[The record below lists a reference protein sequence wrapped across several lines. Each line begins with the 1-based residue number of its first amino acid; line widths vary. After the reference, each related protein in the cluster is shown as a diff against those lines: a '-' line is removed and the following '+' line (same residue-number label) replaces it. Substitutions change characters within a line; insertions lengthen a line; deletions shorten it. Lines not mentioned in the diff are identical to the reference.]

1 LNSLVAPSFEEFLGR
16 QAEQDLLRFITC
28 GSVDDGKSTL
38 IGRLLWEAQQLFDD
52 QIEALQS
59 DSNRYGTQGEKIDF
73 ALLVDGLAAEREQ
86 GITIDVAYRFF
97 STARRKFIVA
107 DTPGHEQFTRN
118 MVTGASNADL
128 AVLLVDAQQGL
139 QTQTRRHAFLVS
151 LMGIKHVVL
160 AVNKMDLIGFDEGRF
175 RDIVK
180 SLSSFAQSLEL
191 QSSLAVPVSALNG
204 DNITTASTNT
214 PWYAGPSLIE
224 YLETVKVGSSSGS
237 VHLRTIGAS
246 HDGGGS
252 MSKAHPQHTGPSAMT
267 SPAQLERLGEHL
279 RKLRLLKSGERL
291 EALLQQAAANDVPYA
306 DFLEQVLSEEVAAKT
321 SKNVAMRTAMARF
334 PFVKPL
340 ETFDFSY
347 QPSIDKKQVIDLS
360 SCHFI
365 EHGDNVIVLGPPGVG
380 KTHMAVSLGLKA
392 IKAGYRVL
400 FTTAA
405 HLIGSLTKAMAEG
418 KLDDKLKFY
427 TTPRLLIID
436 EIGYLP
442 IDRQG
447 ANLFFQLIS
456 RRYER
461 GPMILTSNQSF
472 GAWGEVFG
480 DRVIAT
486 AILDRLLHHAVTLNI
501 RGNSYRLKEKLKAG
515 LLRPADNTDPQPGGE
530 I

>member
-1 LNSLVAPSFEEFLGR
+1 MSKPS
-16 QAEQDLLRFITC
+16 
-28 GSVDDGKSTL
+28 
-38 IGRLLWEAQQLFDD
+38 
-52 QIEALQS
+52 
-59 DSNRYGTQGEKIDF
+59 TQG
-73 ALLVDGLAAEREQ
+73 Q
-86 GITIDVAYRFF
+86 
-97 STARRKFIVA
+97 
-107 DTPGHEQFTRN
+107 
-118 MVTGASNADL
+118 
-128 AVLLVDAQQGL
+128 
-139 QTQTRRHAFLVS
+139 
-151 LMGIKHVVL
+151 
-160 AVNKMDLIGFDEGRF
+160 
-175 RDIVK
+175 
-180 SLSSFAQSLEL
+180 
-191 QSSLAVPVSALNG
+191 
-204 DNITTASTNT
+204 
-214 PWYAGPSLIE
+214 
-224 YLETVKVGSSSGS
+224 
-237 VHLRTIGAS
+237 
-246 HDGGGS
+246 
-252 MSKAHPQHTGPSAMT
+252 GPSAMT
-267 SPAQLERLGEHL
+267 TPAQLERLGEHL

-291 EALLQQAAANDVPYA
+291 EALLQHAAANDVPYA
-306 DFLEQVLSEEVAAKT
+306 EFLEQVLGEEVAAKT

-347 QPSIDKKQVIDLS
+347 QPSIDKTQVLELA

-365 EHGDNVIVLGPPGVG
+365 EHGDNVIILGPPGVG

-392 IKAGYRVL
+392 IQAGYRVL

-405 HLIGSLTKAMAEG
+405 HLIGALTKAMAEG
-418 KLDDKLKFY
+418 RLDDKLKFY

-442 IDRQG
+442 IERQG

-472 GAWGEVFG
+472 SAWGEVFG

-515 LLRPADNTDPQPGGE
+515 LLRPLDNTEPQPGGE